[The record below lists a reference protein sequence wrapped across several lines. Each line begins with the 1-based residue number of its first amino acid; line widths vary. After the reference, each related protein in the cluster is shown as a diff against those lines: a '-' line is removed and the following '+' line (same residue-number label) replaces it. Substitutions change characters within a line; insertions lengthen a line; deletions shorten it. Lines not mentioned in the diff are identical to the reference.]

1 VHKFMFFFSSFF
13 LSFLFHPRSPTTT
26 TADADAAATKPH

>member
-1 VHKFMFFFSSFF
+1 MFFFLLSFF

-26 TADADAAATKPH
+26 TADADAAADAATKPH